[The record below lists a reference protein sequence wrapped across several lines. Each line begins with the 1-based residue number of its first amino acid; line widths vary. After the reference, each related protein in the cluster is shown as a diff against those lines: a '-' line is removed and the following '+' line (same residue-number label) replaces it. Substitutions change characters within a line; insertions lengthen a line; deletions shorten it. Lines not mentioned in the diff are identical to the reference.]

1 MIRIEKFHQ
10 FQIENMYQYIKY
22 LNQDGLATIT
32 LNRPEVYNALNNGI
46 KLELQDAFKNI
57 EEDKTV
63 RVVVLTGE
71 GKAFSSGQDLK
82 VVQSEMKG
90 KKYSEVIRTY
100 YNPLIISMHNLEKP
114 IICRLNGIAA
124 GAGCSLALAC
134 DLIIAS
140 EEASLSELFVG
151 IGLIMD
157 SGSTYFLPRMVGSQ
171 KAFELA
177 TMGTKISAKEAYNIG
192 LINRV
197 IPIGQLDETV
207 EQYVDYYLNGP
218 TVAIGLIK
226 RLLNQSVQRP
236 LEEVLEFEA
245 QWQDI
250 AAATRDHQEG
260 VEAFLEKRKPR
271 FQGK

>member
-1 MIRIEKFHQ
+1 
-10 FQIENMYQYIKY
+10 MYQNIKY
-22 LNQDGLATIT
+22 HIQQGLATIT
-32 LNRPEVYNALNNGI
+32 LNRPEVYNALNNTI
-46 KLELQDAFKNI
+46 KSELQDAFKKVN
-57 EEDKTV
+57 EDKTV

-71 GKAFSSGQDLK
+71 GNAFSSGQDLK
-82 VVQSEMKG
+82 AARLELKG
-90 KKYSEVIRTY
+90 KKYSEAIRTY
-100 YNPLIISMHNLEKP
+100 YNPLIMSMRNLEKP
-114 IICRLNGIAA
+114 VICRLNGIAA

-140 EEASLSELFVG
+140 EEASLAELFVG

-157 SGSTYFLPRMVGSQ
+157 SGSTYFLPRLVGSQ

-177 TMGTKISAKEAYNIG
+177 TMGTRISAKEACHIG

-197 IPIGQLDETV
+197 VPAEQLDEV
-207 EQYVDYYLNGP
+207 VQQYIDYYLHAP
-218 TVAIGLIK
+218 TVAVGLIK
-226 RLLNQSVQRP
+226 RLLNESVQRP

-250 AAATRDHQEG
+250 AAATQDHQEG
-260 VEAFLEKRKPR
+260 IQAFLEKRKPD

>member
-1 MIRIEKFHQ
+1 
-10 FQIENMYQYIKY
+10 MYQNIKY
-22 LNQDGLATIT
+22 HNQHGLATIT
-32 LNRPEVYNALNNGI
+32 LNRPEVYNALNNAI
-46 KLELQDAFKNI
+46 KSELQDAFKKI
-57 EEDKTV
+57 AEDKTV

-82 VVQSEMKG
+82 KARSEIKG
-90 KKYSEVIRTY
+90 KKYSEAIRTY
-100 YNPLIISMHNLEKP
+100 YNPLIMSMRNLERP
-114 IICRLNGIAA
+114 IICRLNGIAT

-140 EEASLSELFVG
+140 EEASLAELFVG

-157 SGSTYFLPRMVGSQ
+157 SGSTYFLPRLVGSQ

-177 TMGTKISAKEAYNIG
+177 TMGTRLSAKAAYNIG
-192 LINRV
+192 LINHV
-197 IPIGQLDETV
+197 VPEGQLDETV
-207 EQYVDYYLNGP
+207 QQYTDYYLNAP

-226 RLLNQSVQRP
+226 KLLNESVQRP

-250 AAATRDHQEG
+250 AAATQDHQEG
-260 VEAFLEKRKPR
+260 IKAFLEKRKPN
-271 FQGK
+271 FIGK